1 MEYLLKTPLYNIYKD
16 YGAKVIDFA
25 GWALPVQF
33 SGIIEEHQTVR
44 TRVGV
49 FDVSHM
55 GEILISGKGSTE
67 YLDYLLANE
76 IAALKNGGV
85 RYAHI
90 CNYNGG
96 VIDDIL
102 VYRFDNEEYMLVVN
116 AANIDKDLGWI
127 RFHHQHNVNV
137 KDISRATGQLAI
149 QGPCSEA
156 VLKKLASIDMDK
168 MRYYSFEKNVVINGH
183 KCVLS
188 RTGYTGE
195 DGFEIYC
202 SHDNAAA
209 LWESIMEAGE
219 EYGICPV
226 GLGARD
232 TLRLEACMPLYGHEL
247 SDDISPLEAGL
258 GNYVK
263 LDKGDFIGKS
273 GLVDQEQHG
282 VQRKLFGLEMVE
294 RGIPRNGYPVLVEGQ
309 KIGTVTSGSYCP
321 TLQKNLAL
329 AILQT
334 KLSTQDSALRT
345 NIFIGQGVE
354 VEIRGKAVKAKVV
367 EIPFYRRQLL

>member
-33 SGIIEEHQTVR
+33 SGIIEEHQNVR
-44 TRVGV
+44 TKAGV

-76 IAALKNGGV
+76 IITLKNGRV

-102 VYRFDNEEYMLVVN
+102 VYRFDTDEYMLVVN
-116 AANIDKDLGWI
+116 ASNIDKDLGWI
-127 RFHHQHNVNV
+127 RSFHPHNVNV
-137 KDISRATGQLAI
+137 EDISRATGQLAI
-149 QGPCSEA
+149 QGPYSEA
-156 VLKKLASIDMDK
+156 ILKKLTSLDLGK
-168 MRYYSFEKNVVINGH
+168 VRYYSFEKDVVINGY
-183 KCVLS
+183 KCILS

-202 SHDNAAA
+202 PHDSAVY

-219 EYGICPV
+219 EYGVCPV

-232 TLRLEACMPLYGHEL
+232 TLRFEACMPLYGHEL

-263 LDKGDFIGKS
+263 LDKGDFVGKPA
-273 GLVDQEQHG
+273 LMAQAQNG
-282 VQRKLFGLEMVE
+282 VKRKLFGIEMVE
-294 RGIPRNGYPVLVEGQ
+294 RGIPRNGYPVFLEDRE
-309 KIGTVTSGSYCP
+309 IGFVTTGSYCP
-321 TLQKNLAL
+321 TLHKNLAL
-329 AILQT
+329 ALLQT
-334 KLSTQDSALRT
+334 QLSTQDSALRT
-345 NIFIGQGVE
+345 NISIGQGVDI
-354 VEIRGKAVKAKVV
+354 EIRGRNVKAKVV
-367 EIPFYRRQLL
+367 EIPFYRR